1 MGILD
6 GFPPYALYLFEDS
19 YEVGSTS
26 LIDWNGSEAEEFD
39 FSHEHVVFWPERP
52 ADSNKGK
59 KLKSKSYPAKVLCFN
74 ESKLTLRGIAKDI
87 ASGEITIEE
96 VVKNNQ
102 VPAEPPC
109 SVDFDGAASRKSKR
123 EKKPSFKKKEYVEV
137 MAAPAPSKP
146 AKSSAAKKRTMKSQF
161 NSQTFKMLS
170 DNSAAN
176 GDAAESDD
184 SIQQSL
190 SSNSS
195 YKKRNDYDFFLDSDK
210 ESQHRK
216 ETRKQMEYEAMK
228 DKLRFY
234 ESFLDLRTQIFDIC
248 EMKKRVVKL
257 YSVGKSS
264 VSSQHSS
271 TSSSSSSSSNDE
283 ANKNDD
289 AVSYSLAYPATS
301 SPSDE
306 STSHTSKVGK
316 SGTKFPISMKV
327 VEKLSKDAKINL
339 FITRLLD
346 YLYTEEFMASTTV
359 TNKRNKSASPSEK
372 GQLDEKELREIID
385 VTNKRFPP
393 SDVDAQEKL
402 IRTTVGVKFN
412 NVAAKLKKQLLKPS
426 ERILSDAI
434 E

>member
-1 MGILD
+1 MGRLFLKMLKRIIKFLPR
-6 GFPPYALYLFEDS
+6 PPVLR
-19 YEVGSTS
+19 S
-26 LIDWNGSEAEEFD
+26 LTVLPGGVKE
-39 FSHEHVVFWPERP
+39 
-52 ADSNKGK
+52 KK
-59 KLKSKSYPAKVLCFN
+59 KL
-74 ESKLTLRGIAKDI
+74 
-87 ASGEITIEE
+87 
-96 VVKNNQ
+96 
-102 VPAEPPC
+102 
-109 SVDFDGAASRKSKR
+109 
-123 EKKPSFKKKEYVEV
+123 SFKKNECVKV
-137 MAAPAPSKP
+137 MAAPPSKP
-146 AKSSAAKKRTMKSQF
+146 AKSSVAKKRTMKSQF
-161 NSQTFKMLS
+161 NSHTFKILS
-170 DNSAAN
+170 DNSSAN

-190 SSNSS
+190 SSISS
-195 YKKRNDYDFFLDSDK
+195 YKKRNIHDDEDYDFFIDSDK

-234 ESFLDLRTQIFDIC
+234 ESFLDIRTQIFDIC

-257 YSVGKSS
+257 HSVGQSS

-271 TSSSSSSSSNDE
+271 TSSSSSSLSNDE
-283 ANKNDD
+283 ANKSDD
-289 AVSYSLAYPATS
+289 VVSDSLAYPATT
-301 SPSDE
+301 SPCDE
-306 STSHTSKVGK
+306 STSHTSEVGK

-346 YLYTEEFMASTTV
+346 YLYTEEFMAKTTV
-359 TNKRNKSASPSEK
+359 TSKRKRASPSEK

-412 NVAAKLKKQLLKPS
+412 YVAAKLKTQLL
-426 ERILSDAI
+426 LSHS
-434 E
+434 